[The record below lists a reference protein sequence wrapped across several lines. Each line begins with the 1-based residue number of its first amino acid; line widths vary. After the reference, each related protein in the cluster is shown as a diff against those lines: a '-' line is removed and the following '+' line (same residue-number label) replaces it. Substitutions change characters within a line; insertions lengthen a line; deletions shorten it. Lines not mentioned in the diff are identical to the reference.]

1 MTHKKFSIKTKQF
14 LVYSHVFFLVL
25 PFLFY
30 LFFNGCQSFFSGC
43 NKLQSVLIMLILSGL
58 ISVIIGMIVAPLL
71 FLRQFRKKS
80 VDKNNKLISKF
91 VSKVSKNLR
100 IKKPHVYIVNDGKP
114 FAFSYIKSS
123 IFISLGLIELLSRK
137 ELESVILHEIYH
149 VKNSSSL
156 FKFSTFFIRL
166 SPLATFTSF
175 IEDLNKEEKD
185 ADNFA
190 IKFQNT
196 SKYLNGS
203 KLKIHKYYHFDSQLE
218 NII

>member
-1 MTHKKFSIKTKQF
+1 MQ
-14 LVYSHVFFLVL
+14 
-25 PFLFY
+25 
-30 LFFNGCQSFFSGC
+30 CQVCSGA
-43 NKLQSVLIMLILSGL
+43 KL
-58 ISVIIGMIVAPLL
+58 
-71 FLRQFRKKS
+71 
-80 VDKNNKLISKF
+80 SKF
-91 VSKVSKNLR
+91 L
-100 IKKPHVYIVNDGKP
+100 
-114 FAFSYIKSS
+114 
-123 IFISLGLIELLSRK
+123 SLGNHPIPNHFLSKK

-196 SKYLNGS
+196 SKYLNSS